1 MRFTWAAASA
11 ALLLCGTAYAAE
23 LPPDSPLPP
32 SENQAGPSVGVG
44 MICNT
49 AEQAEHFVSL
59 RVRGTEAEK
68 AMQAVNAEAKD
79 PRACGIAAIAFERA
93 ATLDNEAVDNKL
105 VQVVRINVLA
115 GFNGSGWQPVT
126 GMVQYAVIEGE
137 GEAI

>member
-11 ALLLCGTAYAAE
+11 ALLLCGTAYAAG
-23 LPPDSPLPP
+23 LPPESPAPH
-32 SENQAGPSVGVG
+32 EGQAGPSVGVG

-59 RVRGTEAEK
+59 RVRGTKAEK

-79 PRACGIAAIAFERA
+79 PRACGIAAIAFERD

-115 GFNGSGWQPVT
+115 GFNGSGWQPTT